1 VPISDVAMNVT
12 GTQVSQAALQNL
24 EDLKPMQMKLQ
35 AQFLRKSLNAQ
46 EDQANELMKLLDGKG
61 KTLDIRV

>member
-1 VPISDVAMNVT
+1 MPISDVAMNVT

-35 AQFLRKSLNAQ
+35 AQLLRKSLNAQ